1 MSLSVCIFLFLS
13 WFQHSKKKIAG
24 GECFV
29 DIPKPCRTPVC
40 NPCNSYKWLLHFLT
54 AACLLISS
62 IVRRQQQ
69 PTYLST
75 VSLSSSYSF
84 PARPSHRSTIIITI
98 MCAISSDSPLLITKD
113 KTDRSEYN
121 TATMKLWHLT
131 TEHLWMITKTETT
144 IGVLWNNVLNR
155 SSIRMSVTFVVRVS
169 TWETTSRM
177 LIQFL

>member
-1 MSLSVCIFLFLS
+1 MGLSVCIFFS
-13 WFQHSKKKIAG
+13 FFVDFNVTEKIAG
-24 GECFV
+24 GYSV
-29 DIPKPCRTPVC
+29 VVLPKPYRTPVC

-75 VSLSSSYSF
+75 VSLSISLFIIFFFFFFFVLFFSC
-84 PARPSHRSTIIITI
+84 PPLPSHLSPIIITI

-113 KTDRSEYN
+113 TTDLSEYN
-121 TATMKLWHLT
+121 TATMQLWHFT

-144 IGVLWNNVLNR
+144 TGVC
-155 SSIRMSVTFVVRVS
+155 
-169 TWETTSRM
+169 ETTS
-177 LIQFL
+177 

>member
-1 MSLSVCIFLFLS
+1 VFAFFSFLVDFNVTE
-13 WFQHSKKKIAG
+13 KIAG
-24 GECFV
+24 GYSV
-29 DIPKPCRTPVC
+29 VVVPKPYRTPVC

-75 VSLSSSYSF
+75 FSLCSSSYSF
-84 PARPSHRSTIIITI
+84 PARPSHLSTIIITI

-113 KTDRSEYN
+113 ATDRSKYN
-121 TATMKLWHLT
+121 TATMQPWHLA

-144 IGVLWNNVLNR
+144 IGVC
-155 SSIRMSVTFVVRVS
+155 
-169 TWETTSRM
+169 ETKS
-177 LIQFL
+177 